1 MICQAVGAVTRLVA
15 ATGDAQELEVRLP
28 HGDNSA
34 RRAIAYPSLVGGVSV
49 GDRVLLNITA
59 QTLNL
64 GTGGYDFV
72 MANLSA
78 ADALPGAAAN
88 EIHAAVSD
96 VHAPVNV
103 VFAALNDIFVAAS
116 DIFPDE
122 NGVFPAVNYVFTA
135 PNDVYA
141 ALSKVYANL
150 NAVHDALSAVDAT
163 LNDVFD
169 APNGAGGDNQVA
181 NATPHGHIIK
191 GRYLPCQTAVLT
203 LEEQEQYADVWE
215 RTLDGFPVL
224 VGGLHSQVAPAAAAL
239 HLAGKKRVAYIMTDG
254 AALPLAFSRLVGELK
269 RAGLLAVTFTC
280 GQAFGGDHETVTLHS
295 ALLAARHMDKDA
307 PCDAAIVCQGPG
319 NAGTG
324 TRYGFS
330 GIEQAAA
337 LDTVRALG
345 GRPVAIVRMSAAD
358 ARERHQG
365 ISHHTRTVLDLA
377 YARCLVPVPV
387 GTDASTLPPGHD
399 VREVGNTHAALDLLL
414 AKNIAVTTMGRAPAA
429 DLLFFH
435 AAAAAGLALAPEST
449 PMTQQ
454 NAEKTTSARRIY
466 DGKVINL
473 RVDTVVLPGGGM
485 SEREVVEHRGAV
497 ALVPLTDAGT
507 VLLVRQW
514 RAPAAAALLEIP
526 AGTLDEGE
534 EALACAHRELGEE
547 VNQRANRMTA
557 LFSMYVAPGY
567 STEVIH
573 VYAAQELSP
582 MQGQLDA
589 DEFLDIVEMPLADA
603 IHKITTGEII
613 DAKSISGLLMADRL
627 IKSGAL

>member
-1 MICQAVGAVTRLVA
+1 MICHAVGTVTRLVA
-15 ATGDAQELEVRLP
+15 ATGDAQELEVRLR
-28 HGDNSA
+28 GDDNSA
-34 RRAIAYPSLVGGVSV
+34 RRAVSYPSLVGNVRE

-59 QTLNL
+59 QSLNL

-72 MANLSA
+72 MANLS
-78 ADALPGAAAN
+78 DALPGAAAN
-88 EIHAAVSD
+88 DIRAAVSD
-96 VHAPVNV
+96 VHAAVNV
-103 VFAALNDIFVAAS
+103 VFAAANDVL
-116 DIFPDE
+116 P
-122 NGVFPAVNYVFTA
+122 A

-169 APNGAGGDNQVA
+169 APNGAGGGGKAKNRA
-181 NATPHGHIIK
+181 PHGHIIK
-191 GRYLPCQTAVLT
+191 ARYLPCQTAVLT

-215 RTLDGFPVL
+215 QTLDNFPVL
-224 VGGLHSQVAPAAAAL
+224 VGQLHSQVAPAAAAL
-239 HLAGKKRVAYIMTDG
+239 HMAGKKRVAYIMTDG

-269 RAGLLAVTFTC
+269 RVGLLAVTFTC
-280 GQAFGGDHETVTLHS
+280 GQAFGGDYETVTLHS

-324 TRYGFS
+324 TKYGFS
-330 GIEQAAA
+330 GIEQAAT

-345 GRPVAIVRMSAAD
+345 GQPIAIVRMSDAD

-365 ISHHTRTVLDLA
+365 ISHHTRTALDLA
-377 YARCLVPVPV
+377 YARCIVPVPV
-387 GTDASTLPPGHD
+387 GTDASALPPGHD
-399 VREVGNTHAALDLLL
+399 VREVGNTGAALDLLL
-414 AKNIAVTTMGRAPAA
+414 AKNITVTSMGRTPA
-429 DLLFFH
+429 DDPLFFH
-435 AAAAAGLALAPEST
+435 AVAAAGLVLAPEST
-449 PMTQQ
+449 PMTHQS
-454 NAEKTTSARRIY
+454 AEKTTSARRIY

-507 VLLVRQW
+507 VILVRQW
-514 RAPAAAALLEIP
+514 RTPAAAALLEIP

-547 VNQRANRMTA
+547 VNQRAARMTK
-557 LFSMYVAPGY
+557 LFAMYVAPGY
-567 STEVIH
+567 STELIH

-589 DEFLDIVEMPLADA
+589 DEFLDIVEMPLTDA

-627 IKSGAL
+627 LNSGAL